1 MDKSIKSRD
10 LGRYLYTNV
19 HSSSI
24 HNNQKVKMSIK
35 GWMDEQNV
43 AYTYNGVFF
52 SCKKNEI
59 LIHVA
64 TLMNLEDVILGEIS
78 QTQRT
83 STI

>member
-1 MDKSIKSRD
+1 
-10 LGRYLYTNV
+10 
-19 HSSSI
+19 
-24 HNNQKVKMSIK
+24 MSIK